1 MSTHAAT
8 THTLTKQDLTDRP
21 VPPPLKGLGAQFM
34 MALRDN
40 TLRNPWFI
48 GGSIGIP
55 VLMYFLFAVGK
66 EYSDTSVG
74 HANIQAAVLAGLTC
88 YGALISAASATCN
101 TALQRRTGWWRTLA
115 LTPMSLSTYLWA
127 QICAAILVGA
137 LAALVTY
144 GVGALTG
151 AKMSGITWGVTFA
164 LSVVCSFPLA
174 AVGFA
179 VGQLV
184 GENAA
189 YFIVSMT
196 VLVSAF
202 LSGMFM
208 PLEQMGSLVQKVA
221 KYTPMYG
228 IINLVRAPQ
237 LGWDTTFEWS
247 WVINIAVWSLA
258 MLAAAVWTF
267 TRSSRTERN

>member
-74 HANIQAAVLAGLTC
+74 HANVQAAILAGLTC
-88 YGALISAASATCN
+88 YGALISAASSTCN
-101 TALQRRTGWWRTLA
+101 TALKRRTGWWRTLA

-151 AKMSGITWGVTFA
+151 AEMSGITWVVTFA
-164 LSVVCSFPLA
+164 LIVVCSFPLA
-174 AVGFA
+174 AFGFA

-189 YFIVSMT
+189 NFIVSMT

-202 LSGMFM
+202 LSGMFIPM
-208 PLEQMGSLVQKVA
+208 EQMGSLVQKVA

-237 LGWDTTFEWS
+237 LGWDTAFEWS
-247 WVINIAVWSLA
+247 WVINIAGWSLA

-267 TRSSRTERN
+267 TRSSRTERT

>member
-1 MSTHAAT
+1 
-8 THTLTKQDLTDRP
+8 
-21 VPPPLKGLGAQFM
+21 
-34 MALRDN
+34 
-40 TLRNPWFI
+40 
-48 GGSIGIP
+48 
-55 VLMYFLFAVGK
+55 
-66 EYSDTSVG
+66 
-74 HANIQAAVLAGLTC
+74 
-88 YGALISAASATCN
+88 
-101 TALQRRTGWWRTLA
+101 
-115 LTPMSLSTYLWA
+115 MSLSTYLWA

-151 AKMSGITWGVTFA
+151 AEMSGITWVVTFA
-164 LSVVCSFPLA
+164 LIVVCSFPLA
-174 AVGFA
+174 AFGFA

>member
-1 MSTHAAT
+1 MSTLAAT

-74 HANIQAAVLAGLTC
+74 HANVQAAVLAGLTC
-88 YGALISAASATCN
+88 YGALISAASVTCN

-151 AKMSGITWGVTFA
+151 AEMSGITWVVTFA
-164 LSVVCSFPLA
+164 LIVVCSFPLA
-174 AVGFA
+174 AFGFA

-189 YFIVSMT
+189 CFIVSMT

-237 LGWDTTFEWS
+237 LGWDTAFEWS